1 LFSQDWLLDF
11 FMYIFEHFPTVLVAM
26 PEDRKEQAEKLK
38 RFIICINEELDGLNI
53 GIKKALDENCR

>member
-1 LFSQDWLLDF
+1 
-11 FMYIFEHFPTVLVAM
+11 MFEHFPTVLVAM